1 MGLLALLPLAFAS
14 EGPTLRTATQSR
26 DFDLTSFVEV
36 ISLNGLMYTAYN
48 QFSFMVL
55 SRVATATHAVLNV
68 TRRVCVIGT
77 TTLVFGTPLSGFN
90 MAGIGI
96 AVVGMLLFSHSKT
109 RPSKS
114 TATSKTA

>member
-26 DFDLTSFVEV
+26 DFDLTSFVGV

-55 SRVATATHAVLNV
+55 SRVTTATHAVLNV
-68 TRRVCVIGT
+68 TRRVCVILA
-77 TTLVFGTPLSGFN
+77 TTLFFGWYDLVLECQKSRCEQEGELKF
-90 MAGIGI
+90 AW
-96 AVVGMLLFSHSKT
+96 SRHT
-109 RPSKS
+109 RM
-114 TATSKTA
+114 